1 MRASVPHGIYF
12 LIYHKVSGELPLE
25 LDLPFDLFRRQMEFL
40 HRTRSVVPYDEAVT
54 RLRRREDLAHD
65 QFVLTFD
72 DGYGDFWTHAAPV
85 LHDFQLPA
93 TVFITTAFVEDGTPC
108 VLSAAPAHP
117 VTALTWEQV
126 GVLQRSPGITI
137 GAHTHTHVELPRA
150 DPGRVADELLRPRDL
165 IRERL
170 GVSPRHFAYPRA
182 RWSRDAELQVK
193 DVYDTAVLG
202 GRDKAAAEGFDRYRI
217 PRVPILRRDGWD
229 GFLAKI
235 GTTARARAAS
245 GRATG

>member
-40 HRTRSVVPYDEAVT
+40 HRTRSVVPYDEAVA

-93 TVFITTAFVEDGTPC
+93 TVFITMGPAQATGSWMGFPETRRNRIPC
-108 VLSAAPAHP
+108 SPACTEISSP
-117 VTALTWEQV
+117 VSKST
-126 GVLQRSPGITI
+126 S
-137 GAHTHTHVELPRA
+137 
-150 DPGRVADELLRPRDL
+150 
-165 IRERL
+165 ERL
-170 GVSPRHFAYPRA
+170 PTSERTVSSVPAISVFTGIGFEAPR
-182 RWSRDAELQVK
+182 
-193 DVYDTAVLG
+193 
-202 GRDKAAAEGFDRYRI
+202 KAPD
-217 PRVPILRRDGWD
+217 PS
-229 GFLAKI
+229 KM
-235 GTTARARAAS
+235 
-245 GRATG
+245 